1 MNLITNEILQHK
13 LESLSNAVQNYSAQV
28 NNRIEFYG
36 KVIDENNQPIEGAS
50 VEFVWAQMWPLP
62 EGTPSTNIISNSEG
76 LFSLAGVVG
85 ARLGVHV
92 AKNGYDN
99 VNNLN
104 SHEFSYSTLAGITPF
119 QPDSNSPILFHLRK
133 SP

>member
-1 MNLITNEILQHK
+1 
-13 LESLSNAVQNYSAQV
+13 
-28 NNRIEFYG
+28 
-36 KVIDENNQPIEGAS
+36 
-50 VEFVWAQMWPLP
+50 MWPLP

-92 AKNGYDN
+92 GKNGYDN

-119 QPDSNSPILFHLRK
+119 QPDSNSPVLFHLRK